1 MSYIGR
7 DLRAGAFRQLD
18 DISSGFDGSTTG
30 FTMQVNSGNVQLGD
44 VNQILLSL
52 GGVIQ
57 KPGTDFTISTSTLTF
72 TTAPAA
78 NTSFFAILLGSDNG
92 GTVTPTDGSVTGD
105 KIDTSSELS
114 IATNVSITTADNTDT
129 LSLIS
134 TDADANAGPIL
145 RLFRNSASPAD
156 DDVAGS
162 IVFSG
167 EDDNGNET
175 DYATI
180 KVITED
186 VTNGTEDGRLSFN
199 IIDGGSAKEVMSIF
213 DDFVGIGITAPE
225 QLLHIQ
231 GNDSGSSYSADG
243 ADKFIIEHNDSLRI
257 DMRTGTSNTVG
268 IMFSDTTRN
277 QGSINF
283 SHSTNQMTFSSNAGT
298 TNGLHVYEGAIGSNE
313 AAPDISTGGLCL
325 NQGADD
331 DFIMTFKNSDV
342 DHGVTGVAQADTYG
356 AVQKAN
362 SSNGG
367 VALFGFADAGTT
379 ALELQSYF
387 ETNNTSKAT
396 NANVPINLKARL
408 RTGTSSTAPSN
419 GGANANLFG
428 VSDANSIRFIVDSE
442 GDLHG
447 DNSTSITQY
456 DTYEDAHLV
465 RTLALTRGEA
475 GKGFINSKFDEFVK
489 YNHEDLADAG
499 LVGREDDGTPNHFI
513 NITGMQRLHNGAIWQ
528 QYEKHQRLASAFYK
542 LAEKTI
548 GKEEADKLLT
558 EEEIQLLN

>member
-72 TTAPAA
+72 TTAPVA

-167 EDDNGNET
+167 EDDGGNET
-175 DYATI
+175 DYASI

-186 VTNGTEDGRLSFN
+186 VTDGTEDGRLSFN
-199 IIDGGSAKEVMSIF
+199 IIDGASAVEVMSIF
-213 DDFVGIGITAPE
+213 DNFVGIGTTAPE
-225 QLLHIQ
+225 QVLHVH
-231 GNDSGSSYSADG
+231 GGDSGSSYSADG
-243 ADKFIIEHNDSLRI
+243 ADRLIIENNDSLRI
-257 DMRTGTSNTVG
+257 DMRTGATNTAG
-268 IMFSDTTRN
+268 IMFSDATRN
-277 QGSINF
+277 VGSINY
-283 SHSTNQMTFSSNAGT
+283 SHNSNEMTLKVNSNGNHGLRIDSSNNLSTNGET
-298 TNGLHVYEGAIGSNE
+298 
-313 AAPDISTGGLCL
+313 APDVALGGLCL
-325 NQGADD
+325 NQGANDAQ
-331 DFIMTFKNSDV
+331 ILSFKSSDIA
-342 DHGVTGVAQADTYG
+342 HGITSGTDNNAETDTYG
-356 AVQKAN
+356 SIQKVDAT
-362 SSNGG
+362 NGG
-367 VALFGFADAGTT
+367 LKLSGYTEGSSVMAIELFGYTTTPDSAFSVSSQGIVQIRAAEKSGSSYTSAG
-379 ALELQSYF
+379 
-387 ETNNTSKAT
+387 NDD
-396 NANVPINLKARL
+396 
-408 RTGTSSTAPSN
+408 
-419 GGANANLFG
+419 NLFG
-428 VSDANSIRFIVDSE
+428 VKNNGSTKFIVR
-442 GDLHG
+442 GDG
-447 DNSTSITQY
+447 DIGHDGSASAF
-456 DTYEDAHLV
+456 DEYEDAHLA
-465 RTLALTRGEA
+465 RALDLSHGN
-475 GKGFINSKFDEFVK
+475 GVIDSKFDQFVK
-489 YNHEDLADAG
+489 YNHEDLAKIG
-499 LVGREDDGTPNHFI
+499 LVGRESDGTPNYFI
-513 NITGMQRLHNGAIWQ
+513 NITGFQRLHNGAIWQ

-542 LAEKTI
+542 LAKKTI

>member
-105 KIDTSSELS
+105 KIASNLA

-167 EDDNGNET
+167 EDDGGNET
-175 DYATI
+175 DYASI

-213 DDFVGIGITAPE
+213 DDFVGIGTTAPE
-225 QLLHIQ
+225 QLLHIH
-231 GNDSGSSYSADG
+231 GNDSGSSYSTDG
-243 ADKFIIEHNDSLRI
+243 ADKVIIEHNDSLRI
-257 DMRTGTSNTVG
+257 DMRTPASNTVG

-283 SHSTNQMTFSSNAGT
+283 SHSTNQMTFSSNAGS

-325 NQGADD
+325 NQGSDD
-331 DFIMTFKNSDV
+331 DYIMTFKSSDV
-342 DHGVTGVAQADTYG
+342 AHGMTDLGQTDTF
-356 AVQKAN
+356 VFFKK
-362 SSNGG
+362 SSGTNGG
-367 VALFGFADAGTT
+367 LELNMMSEDVIATQFQGFASAVST
-379 ALELQSYF
+379 SR
-387 ETNNTSKAT
+387 NN
-396 NANVPINLKARL
+396 NANATIINRSRLKS
-408 RTGTSSTAPSN
+408 GTAWGGLSS
-419 GGANANLFG
+419 NANLFA
-428 VSDANSIRFIVDSE
+428 VANHNDTRFIFDAE
-442 GDLHG
+442 GDFHA
-447 DNSTSITQY
+447 DSSSTTF
-456 DTYEDAHLV
+456 DAYEDAHLV
-465 RTLALTRGEA
+465 RAYDLSH
-475 GKGFINSKFDEFVK
+475 GKGVIDSKFDKFVS
-489 YNHEDLADAG
+489 YNHEKLADLQ
-499 LVGREDDGTPNHFI
+499 LVGREEDGTPNHFI
-513 NITGMQRLHNGAIWQ
+513 NVTGMQRLHNGAIWQ
-528 QYEKHQRLASAFYK
+528 QYEKHQK
-542 LAEKTI
+542 LANAMYELAKAAVGEDKANEI
-548 GKEEADKLLT
+548 LEQNDIKLL
-558 EEEIQLLN
+558 N

>member
-167 EDDNGNET
+167 EDDGGNET
-175 DYATI
+175 DYASI

-213 DDFVGIGITAPE
+213 DDFVGIGTTAPE
-225 QLLHIQ
+225 QLLHIH
-231 GNDSGSSYSADG
+231 GNDSGSSYSTDG
-243 ADKFIIEHNDSLRI
+243 ADKVIIEHNDSLRI
-257 DMRTGTSNTVG
+257 DMRTPASNTVG

-283 SHSTNQMTFSSNAGT
+283 SHSTNQMTFSSNAGS

-313 AAPDISTGGLCL
+313 ASPDISTGGLCL

-331 DFIMTFKNSDV
+331 DKILTLKSSDV
-342 DHGVTGVAQADTYG
+342 AHGQTSAGIQTDTYLRIQKESSASG
-356 AVQKAN
+356 GCLMTGISESGNIEGLKLSGYFAGTSGNTGKSTSQASPLVLQAVN
-362 SSNGG
+362 SNGSG
-367 VALFGFADAGTT
+367 DSAD
-379 ALELQSYF
+379 LNSNENMVCIL
-387 ETNNTSKAT
+387 NRNTCRFIFDADGDFHADS
-396 NANVPINLKARL
+396 
-408 RTGTSSTAPSN
+408 SSTTFDEYDDAQLARTFDITH
-419 GGANANLFG
+419 GRG
-428 VSDANSIRFIVDSE
+428 VIE
-442 GDLHG
+442 
-447 DNSTSITQY
+447 
-456 DTYEDAHLV
+456 
-465 RTLALTRGEA
+465 
-475 GKGFINSKFDEFVK
+475 SKFDKFIS
-489 YNHEDLADAG
+489 YNHEKLAELQ
-499 LVGREDDGTPNHFI
+499 LVGREEDGTPNHFI
-513 NITGMQRLHNGAIWQ
+513 NVTGMQRLHNGAIWQ

-542 LAEKTI
+542 LAKKTI